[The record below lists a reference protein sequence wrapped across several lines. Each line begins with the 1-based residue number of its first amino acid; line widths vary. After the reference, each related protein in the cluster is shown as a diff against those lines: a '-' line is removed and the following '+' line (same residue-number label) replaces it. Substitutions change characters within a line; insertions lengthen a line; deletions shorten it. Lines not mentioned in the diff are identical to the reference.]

1 MEQISKLI
9 LVLIIGGILS
19 SFVGQN
25 NKNTYNLTVKVD
37 KLRNST
43 GHVQFALYNKKG
55 SVPDEK
61 YKKYYQKKIGVIS
74 NNTSQ
79 IIFNNLPK
87 GKYAVN
93 ILHDE
98 NKDGKIDK
106 GWILPTEGVGFS
118 NIKSISPFNRPNFS
132 KASFELESDKIIK
145 VKIIYM

>member
-1 MEQISKLI
+1 
-9 LVLIIGGILS
+9 
-19 SFVGQN
+19 
-25 NKNTYNLTVKVD
+25 
-37 KLRNST
+37 
-43 GHVQFALYNKKG
+43 
-55 SVPDEK
+55 
-61 YKKYYQKKIGVIS
+61 
-74 NNTSQ
+74 
-79 IIFNNLPK
+79 LPK